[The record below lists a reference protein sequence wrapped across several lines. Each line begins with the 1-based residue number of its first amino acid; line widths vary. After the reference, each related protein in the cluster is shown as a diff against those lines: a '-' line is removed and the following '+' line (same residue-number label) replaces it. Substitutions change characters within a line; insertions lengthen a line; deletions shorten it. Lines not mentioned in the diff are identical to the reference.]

1 MDVRCERC
9 RAEYV
14 FDDEQVTATGLAV
27 QCTNC
32 GHLFRV
38 KKKELVVTV
47 AMKPGDLEGTPMPA
61 TAAAARPHR
70 PAPSRSSM
78 SATPALAPLPAHEV
92 DLGPDEEMMGPRRRR
107 SRPWIAAGLA
117 ALAAGAVAG
126 VYVLEPGLFRSP
138 PPPPVPAP
146 TVAKVERPPEP
157 PPAPAPIVEPMPLSA
172 PEPIVKPAVKQNA
185 PRSAKEILA
194 QASRLR
200 EGGDVEVALDLY
212 GRVVAEDPEN
222 AEALTGRGL
231 CYLDLASYAPA
242 VASFKA
248 ALRLAPRD
256 PDALLGLAE
265 TYRFEGKKTEAVRQY
280 ERYLAAHPA
289 GDEADV
295 ARNAI
300 ADLRE

>member
-14 FDDEQVTATGLAV
+14 FEDEQVTPAGLAV

-47 AMKPGDLEGTPMPA
+47 AMRPGDVEGTPMPA
-61 TAAAARPHR
+61 TAAAPRSHRPR
-70 PAPSRSSM
+70 PAPSSVR
-78 SATPALAPLPAHEV
+78 AAAPALPPLPAHEI
-92 DLGPDEEMMGPRRRR
+92 DLGPDEEMMTPRRGR
-107 SRPWIAAGLA
+107 SRRWIAA
-117 ALAAGAVAG
+117 ALAAAAAGAGASA
-126 VYVLEPGLFRSP
+126 YLLEPGLFRSR
-138 PPPPVPAP
+138 PPPPVPTPA
-146 TVAKVERPPEP
+146 VAKVERPPEP
-157 PPAPAPIVEPMPLSA
+157 PPAPTPVVEPVPVSA
-172 PEPIVKPAVKQNA
+172 PEPIVKPAVKQSA
-185 PRSAKEILA
+185 RSAKEILA

-200 EGGDVEVALDLY
+200 EGGNVEGALDLY
-212 GRVVAEDPEN
+212 GRVAAEDPEN

-265 TYRFEGKKTEAVRQY
+265 TYRFEGNKAEAVRQY